1 MLLDLIRTGE
11 ATTRSQ
17 LAHVTGLSRSTVA
30 TRVEHLLAE
39 DSSPR
44 WVRRR
49 RAVAALRLSS
59 GSTRRRGWCSQ
70 WTWAPHTPGW
80 QSPTSASPIG
90 ETAIDLDIASGP
102 ENVLGT
108 IDRVLI
114 SLLDS
119 NERGPGEVKGIGIGV
134 PGPVEYAA
142 GRAVTPPIMPGW
154 DGYPIRDRFVDRYHV
169 PVLVDNDVNIMA
181 RGEHWVTAEPSDDFL
196 FVKVGTGIGS
206 ADPGRRLHRGARGQP
221 ATSGISRSPPQR
233 GSCADV
239 ATRGASSRSPADGR
253 WLPDSTLQTPAR

>member
-1 MLLDLIRTGE
+1 M
-11 ATTRSQ
+11 
-17 LAHVTGLSRSTVA
+17 AHVTGLSRSTVA

-39 DSSPR
+39 GLIAEVGEAP
-44 WVRRR
+44 
-49 RAVAALRLSS
+49 SS
-59 GSTRRRGWCSQ
+59 GGRPPAVLGLNQEAGVVLAVDMGATHARVAITDFG
-70 WTWAPHTPGW
+70 
-80 QSPTSASPIG
+80 ASPIG

-206 ADPGRRLHRGARGQP
+206 G
-221 ATSGISRSPPQR
+221 
-233 GSCADV
+233 
-239 ATRGASSRSPADGR
+239 
-253 WLPDSTLQTPAR
+253 